1 MQLKQIKLITTL
13 TIILSISLA
22 IVSYFGAFVSSTYD
36 RDSLSMGV
44 QGMGQDIVDLF
55 IVVPLLILSLIYV
68 RKAKINSYFI
78 FSGILFYILYSFVIY
93 GFGVHFNNLFLLY
106 CLTLGTSLYT
116 FIIMIV
122 QLSKIDIQNII
133 FNKTPTK
140 IISEYFFII
149 IAAMFYMLW
158 LKDIVP
164 AILHNSV
171 PSEVG
176 ENNLQVNPVHVLDI
190 SIALPGLII
199 TSVLLLKKQKLGFI
213 FTPVFLVFIIIL
225 AIALIGMVIM
235 LKIKGLNDDISVS
248 VIFSLLA
255 VISSV
260 FLIKYF
266 KAIKN

>member
-22 IVSYFGAFVSSTYD
+22 IVSYFGAFISSTYS
-36 RDSLSMGV
+36 RDSISMGV

-55 IVVPLLILSLIYV
+55 IVVPLLILSLIFV
-68 RKAKINSYFI
+68 RKGKVNSYFI
-78 FSGILFYILYSFVIY
+78 FSGLLFYILYSFVIY
-93 GFGVHFNNLFLLY
+93 SFGVHFNNLFLLY
-106 CLTLGTSLYT
+106 CLTLGTSLYA
-116 FIIMIV
+116 FIIMVV
-122 QLSKIDIQNII
+122 QLTKLDIQNL
-133 FNKTPTK
+133 FSDNTPTK
-140 IISEYFFII
+140 SISIFLLI

-176 ENNLQVNPVHVLDI
+176 ENSLQVNPVHVLDI

-199 TSVLLLKKQKLGFI
+199 TAALLLKKQKLGFI

-225 AIALIGMVIM
+225 AIALIGMVLM
-235 LKIKGLNDDISVS
+235 LKLKGLNNDISVS
-248 VIFSLLA
+248 IIFSLLA
-255 VISSV
+255 IISSI

-266 KAIKN
+266 KSIKN

>member
-1 MQLKQIKLITTL
+1 MQLKQIKIITIL

-22 IVSYFGAFVSSTYD
+22 IVSYFGAFVSSTYS
-36 RDSLSMGV
+36 RDSISMGV

-55 IVVPLLILSLIYV
+55 IVVPLLILSLVFV
-68 RKAKINSYFI
+68 RKGKINSYFI
-78 FSGILFYILYSFVIY
+78 FSGILFYVLYSFFIY
-93 GFGVHFNNLFLLY
+93 SFGVHFNNLFLLY

-122 QLSKIDIQNII
+122 QLSKIDIQNNITSKAPLKAI
-133 FNKTPTK
+133 G
-140 IISEYFFII
+140 IFFII

-176 ENNLQVNPVHVLDI
+176 ENSLQVNPVHVLDI

-199 TSVLLLKKQKLGFI
+199 TAVLLLKKQKLGFI

-225 AIALIGMVIM
+225 AIALIGMVLM
-235 LKIKGLNDDISVS
+235 LKLKGLNDDISIS

-255 VISSV
+255 IISSI
-260 FLIKYF
+260 FLIKFF
-266 KAIKN
+266 KSIKN